1 MDLFSH
7 SWLPFIY
14 LYGLGGILFVAGIF
28 ITLKAGSFDL
38 KRSSHKKWMWILMF
52 GFVWYLTMH
61 ALMTWAAL
69 GIISPYVVLYTLLI
83 LVVIFIIVTL
93 NFKKIVRA

>member
-14 LYGLGGILFVAGIF
+14 LYGLGGILFLSGIF

-38 KRSSHKKWMWILMF
+38 KRHSHRKWMWILIF

-61 ALMTWAAL
+61 ALLTWAAL
-69 GIISPYVVLYTLLI
+69 GSISPYTVLIVLLI
-83 LVVIFIIVTL
+83 LVAVFVIVTL
-93 NFKKIVRA
+93 RLKEKVRA